1 MASAKNAFDSG
12 DNVEGLV
19 RPVEQGQVK
28 IPRGPCVD
36 IPNPPPDYCP
46 DTYSVDALFRIF
58 EAAFRRSIGAFARTG
73 DPNSPALGV
82 TWPTGPSVLLFDAT
96 PIAKAIL
103 VQ

>member
-58 EAAFRRSIGAFARTG
+58 EAAFR
-73 DPNSPALGV
+73 
-82 TWPTGPSVLLFDAT
+82 
-96 PIAKAIL
+96 
-103 VQ
+103 